1 MEGSIPLPT
10 RGYVFNFHLHAVFT
24 WSSDGLPQGTL
35 SDSARR
41 FEHLVRREVRRIAA
55 NRARHFAPHRVREA
69 EMEIQRLIKDAGPWH
84 FGVDGTFVV
93 CRPQVWL
100 ALDDRVK
107 QHVRPHFERLI
118 EIECAHDVEMKRAQL
133 ADRLSGQWL
142 AVLEKL
148 VADPLAAGAAKLT
161 EQAFAEVV
169 TGIKAEQKAAQD
181 KLNELLEKM
190 ISTDAGPYERAESFD
205 MLREHFLR
213 SGGAGQESAA
223 RP

>member
-1 MEGSIPLPT
+1 MEGSIQLPT
-10 RGYVFNFHLHAVFT
+10 RGYVFHFHLHAVLI
-24 WSSDGLPQGTL
+24 WSSDGLPSGVL
-35 SDSARR
+35 SDAARS
-41 FEHLVRREVRRIAA
+41 FEHLVRREVRRIASA
-55 NRARHFAPHRVREA
+55 RSRHFPPHRVREA
-69 EMEIQRLIKDAGPWH
+69 EIEIQKLVAKAGPWR
-84 FGVDGTFVV
+84 FGVEGTFVT
-93 CRPQVWL
+93 CRPHVWL

-107 QHVRPHFERLI
+107 QHVRPHFEKLI

-169 TGIKAEQKAAQD
+169 TGIKEEQKAAQD

-190 ISTDAGPYERAESFD
+190 TSSEAGPYERAESFD
-205 MLREHFLR
+205 MLREYYQR
-213 SGGAGQESAA
+213 NGGARPEPAA
-223 RP
+223 RT